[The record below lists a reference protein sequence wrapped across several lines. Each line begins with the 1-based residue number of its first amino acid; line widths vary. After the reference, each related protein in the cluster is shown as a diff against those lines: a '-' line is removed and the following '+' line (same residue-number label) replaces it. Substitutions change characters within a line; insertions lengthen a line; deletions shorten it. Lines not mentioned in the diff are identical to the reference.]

1 MEVLVS
7 RSDRRI
13 SRILILILLFAVSI
27 GIMTFGYRVRRAA
40 PPEQASTPPATQPDV
55 VAQPA
60 VPTDSPMVAVADAT
74 DSPSAGIPAIAT
86 PEAPLAVAPSTQ
98 PSFDSARAIP
108 AAEMT
113 EGPTTLPSG
122 DLITQAKSKL
132 DAGDLLSAR
141 DQLNGALQSGQ
152 LSDAE
157 AQDVKQQLTQIN
169 QTLVF
174 SKQRFPDDPYGGS
187 YVVKPGDSL
196 AKIAGDC
203 DTTWELLSRINGID
217 PRHLRAGAEIKIAQG
232 PFFAVVDKRKF
243 TLDLYLG
250 ALPGE
255 KSSMYVMTFPV
266 GLGQDD
272 STPTGTWIVEPH
284 RKLKHPT
291 YYSPRGEGVIAADDP
306 KNPLGGYWIGLTGT
320 EGQAV
325 GKLSYGIHGTID
337 PDSIG
342 KQSSLGCIRMRAAD
356 IAMVYDLLVEGKSLV
371 VVK

>member
-7 RSDRRI
+7 RSDRRT
-13 SRILILILLFAVSI
+13 SRVLIIILLFAVSV
-27 GIMTFGYRVRRAA
+27 GIMSFGYKVRRTA
-40 PPEQASTPPATQPDV
+40 PPVQAVTPPATQPDV
-55 VAQPA
+55 VVQAPA
-60 VPTDSPMVAVADAT
+60 PVDAPIVAVAQVSAPIAVPELSAPT
-74 DSPSAGIPAIAT
+74 TEPSI
-86 PEAPLAVAPSTQ
+86 
-98 PSFDSARAIP
+98 DSARAIP

-113 EGPTTLPSG
+113 PGPTTLPSG
-122 DLITQAKSKL
+122 DLISQARSKL
-132 DAGDLLSAR
+132 DAGDLLGAR
-141 DQLNGALQSGQ
+141 EQLNDALQTGQ
-152 LSDAE
+152 LSDAA

-174 SKQRFPDDPYGGS
+174 SKQPFPDDPYGGV
-187 YVVKPGDSL
+187 YEVKPGDSL
-196 AKIAGDC
+196 AKIAADC

-217 PRHLRAGAEIKIAQG
+217 PRRLRAGATIKVAQG

-243 TLDLYLG
+243 TLDIYLG

-272 STPTGTWIVEPH
+272 STPTGTWSVEPH

-320 EGQAV
+320 EGQAI

-342 KQSSLGCIRMRAAD
+342 KQSSLGCIRLRAAD
-356 IAMVYDLLVEGKSLV
+356 IAVVFDLLVEGKSLV
-371 VVK
+371 VVKG